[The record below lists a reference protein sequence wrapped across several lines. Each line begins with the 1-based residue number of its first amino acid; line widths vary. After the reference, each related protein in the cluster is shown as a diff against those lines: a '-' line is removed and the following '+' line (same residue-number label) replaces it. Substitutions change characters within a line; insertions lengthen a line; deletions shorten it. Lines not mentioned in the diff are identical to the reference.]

1 MKFLEPDKAV
11 PYGHEGDPKEETKGA
26 SHFSD
31 HGGRV
36 VQELLSLYGCVPGWS
51 VPEPSVP
58 GPVVPGLSNHSKDIV
73 RRLERSWYAASMKL
87 VGQVTTRLA
96 TTGQVSDHLQFFIC
110 HLKVDSFKF
119 PRNSY
124 VEKYAASPVLVNLS
138 ADVSSWVTPNIP
150 AGSTSKLV
158 GEVVLHANRKLVILV
173 LLARILGYIQLNVLG
188 CRHFVE

>member
-1 MKFLEPDKAV
+1 M
-11 PYGHEGDPKEETKGA
+11 
-26 SHFSD
+26 
-31 HGGRV
+31 

-119 PRNSY
+119 PRNFY

-138 ADVSSWVTPNIP
+138 ADVSSWVTPNVP